1 MEVAKEGKKD
11 VGTLRVGSGVQAN
24 PDTVSR
30 VYCVRVENSTGH
42 PVSDRLWQT
51 EVESARDMDS
61 REKGYSQEAR
71 CKRAR
76 CKQFVQQK

>member
-30 VYCVRVENSTGH
+30 VYCA
-42 PVSDRLWQT
+42 RLWQT